1 MSNEIVVAIIALFG
15 TILGSGAGVI
25 VSNRLTTYRIVQL
38 EKKINKHNV
47 TLERMISMQG
57 DVVSNT
63 KDIEEIKDNCKE
75 YRNGWFTIY
84 ILLEEE

>member
-25 VSNRLTTYRIVQL
+25 VSNRLTTYRIEQL

-57 DVVSNT
+57 DVVNN
-63 KDIEEIKDNCKE
+63 KNDIKEIQSE
-75 YRNGWFTIY
+75 HRN
-84 ILLEEE
+84 ERS

>member
-25 VSNRLTTYRIVQL
+25 VSNRLTTYRIEQL
-38 EKKINKHNV
+38 EEKINKHNV

-57 DVVSNT
+57 DVVNN
-63 KDIEEIKDNCKE
+63 KNDIKEIQSE
-75 YRNGWFTIY
+75 HRN
-84 ILLEEE
+84 ERS